1 MEHNEAAKF
10 EKITIE
16 SYNGTE
22 PFLFVSYSHKDS
34 KEVSR
39 ILEYIDK
46 EKFRMW
52 YDDTMEIGED
62 FREELRSKIES
73 CCAVL
78 LFLSKSSLNSK
89 YCGMEIITAF
99 KYNKRIYPFYLEENV
114 EIPAALKMILENLQH
129 VTGTAVAA
137 NKKYLQ
143 KLVSSLPI
151 EAMKAL
157 HMEGDVLVKCK
168 DGSPEIRIPKDVVA
182 IGNSAFKNC
191 EKLERLI
198 IGENLKSL
206 GSESFRGCK
215 RLERLDLPDTVKKI
229 GDSAFRDCIG
239 LTEVTITND
248 DIEIGERAFE
258 NCAELSSVSLPSVMA
273 EIYGGVF
280 NSCKSLEDIK
290 LPSGLTIIGESSLA
304 DCVKLKRIDVPFG
317 VTKIDDMAFN
327 GCIGLERINLPATV
341 TKIGKNV
348 FKDCVSLQNIT
359 IPASVSAIGTSPFR
373 GCTGLRSIS
382 VDPKSRYYKSVN
394 DILFNKNKSVLICY
408 PAACNSKEFTVP
420 DSVTVISDWA
430 FCDCYF
436 LEKIIIPDSVSEI
449 GEGAFYRCESLRS
462 VELPDS
468 VTKIDDTAFRGC
480 TRLEKLVVPDSVKDF
495 GWGVLNG
502 CENVTVICNDHS
514 AAAAYCERKNIKHCE
529 SL

>member
-1 MEHNEAAKF
+1 MENQNDNF
-10 EKITIE
+10 SKITIE

-22 PFLFVSYSHKDS
+22 PFLFVSYSHRDS
-34 KEVSR
+34 VEVSR

-62 FREELRSKIES
+62 FREELRSKIEAS
-73 CCAVL
+73 CGIL
-78 LFLSKSSLNSK
+78 LFISESSLNSK
-89 YCGMEIITAF
+89 YCGMEIITAY
-99 KYNKRIYPFYLEENV
+99 KYNKRIYPFYLEDDV
-114 EIPAALKMILENLQH
+114 KIPAALKMILENLQH
-129 VTGTAVAA
+129 ISGNAA
-137 NKKYLQ
+137 ASHKKYLQ

-168 DGSPEIRIPKDVVA
+168 DGSPEIRIPKEVAA
-182 IGNSAFKNC
+182 IGNAAFKNC
-191 EKLERLI
+191 EKLERII

-206 GSESFRGCK
+206 GSEAFRGCK
-215 RLERLDLPDTVKKI
+215 RLESLDLPETVKKI

-239 LTEVTITND
+239 LTSVNIVND
-248 DIEIGERAFE
+248 EIEIGERAFE
-258 NCAELSSVSLPSVMA
+258 NCANLSSITLPSGMA

-280 NSCKSLEDIK
+280 NSCKSLEDIR
-290 LPSGLTIIGESSLA
+290 LPAGLTIIGESSLA
-304 DCVKLKRIDVPFG
+304 DCIKIKRIEVPVG

-327 GCIGLERINLPATV
+327 GCIGLEKIILAPTV

-348 FKDCVSLQNIT
+348 FKDCTSLQSIT
-359 IPASVSAIGTSPFR
+359 IPASVTAIGTSPFR
-373 GCTGLRSIS
+373 GCTGLRSIT
-382 VDPKSRYYKSVN
+382 VDPKSRHYKSVD
-394 DILFNKNKSVLICY
+394 DILFNKNKSVLVCY
-408 PAACNSKEFTVP
+408 PAACNQKEFVIP

-430 FCDCYF
+430 FCDCCF
-436 LEKIIIPDSVSEI
+436 LESIIIPDSVSEI
-449 GEGAFYRCESLRS
+449 GEGAFYRCEGLRS

-480 TRLEKLVVPDSVKDF
+480 VRLERLVVPDSVKDF

-502 CENVTVICNDHS
+502 CENVTVICGDHS
-514 AAAAYCERKNIKHCE
+514 AAAAYCDRKNIKHCE
-529 SL
+529 AL